1 MQLQHII
8 DALEQIAPTALQE
21 DFDNCGLLVGQ
32 RQADINGIL
41 LCIDVSE
48 QVIDEAKQHG
58 CNLIISHHPLIFR
71 GLKSITGRNEVERCV
86 VAAIK
91 NDIAIYAAHTCM
103 DSVLGGVSFK
113 MAEKLGLQNLQ
124 ILVPQQHKLLK
135 LTTFVPTAHLE
146 QVRTALFA
154 AGAGHIGHYDACS
167 YATDGLGT
175 FRAGADTHPF
185 CGAIGELHTE
195 PETRLE
201 VVLPTFRQAAVV
213 AALLRA
219 HPYEEPAFDLI
230 ALNNRW
236 QTAGLGVVGNLPES
250 MDETDFLQ
258 RLKHTF
264 GTAAVKHS
272 PLLGHPVQRIALCG
286 GSGADFI
293 ADAKAAQADVYVTA
307 DVTYHRF
314 FEADNR
320 LVIADIGHF
329 ESEHFTKEMFLE
341 QLSKKIPNFA
351 IRLATSEPKR
361 VFVQ

>member
-1 MQLQHII
+1 MQLQNIL

-21 DFDNCGLLVGQ
+21 NFDNCGLLVGQ
-32 RQADINGIL
+32 RQADITGIL

-71 GLKSITGRNEVERCV
+71 GLKTITGSNEVERCV
-86 VAAIK
+86 ISAIK
-91 NDIAIYAAHTCM
+91 NDIAIYASHTCM
-103 DSVLGGVSFK
+103 DSVWGGVSFK
-113 MAEKLGLQNLQ
+113 MGEKLGLQNLQ
-124 ILVPQQHKLLK
+124 ILVPQQQQLLK
-135 LTTFVPTAHLE
+135 LVTFVPTTHLE
-146 QVRTALFA
+146 QVRSALFA

-167 YATDGLGT
+167 YAGEGQGT
-175 FRAGADTHPF
+175 FRAETGTHPF
-185 CGAIGELHTE
+185 CGTVGEFHTE

-201 VVLPTFRQAAVV
+201 VILPKFRQATVV
-213 AALLRA
+213 SALLRA

-230 ALNNRW
+230 ALENAW
-236 QTAGLGVVGNLPES
+236 PMAGLGVVGNLPES
-250 MDETDFLQ
+250 MDETTFLQ
-258 RLKHTF
+258 CLKRTF
-264 GTAAVKHS
+264 ACEAVRHS
-272 PLLGHPVQRIALCG
+272 PFLGRPVQRIALCG

-293 ADAKAAQADVYVTA
+293 TAAKAAHADVYVTA

-329 ESEHFTKEMFLE
+329 ESEQFTKEIFLE

-351 IRLATSEPKR
+351 IRLAESEPKR
-361 VFVQ
+361 VLVH